1 LLLLRIAINGFG
13 RIGRLA
19 ARQILGDET
28 VKLVAI
34 NDLTDVKTN
43 AHLFKYDS
51 NYGVWPGTVEIS
63 EGKVTIDGHEILCF
77 AERDPAKLPWR
88 ELEIDL
94 IIECT
99 GVFTSKERAML
110 HVEAGAKKVVISAP
124 ATNEDITIVLGVN
137 EGQYDPAVHHIISNA
152 SCTTNCLAPV
162 AKVIH
167 EQFGIVKGTMTT
179 IHAYTNDQNILDQAH
194 KDLRR
199 ARAGALSIIPTT
211 TGAARAVSLVLPEL
225 KGKLNGF
232 ALRVPTATVSIVDL
246 VCEVEKETDA
256 EAVNAALL
264 EAASTS
270 LKGILDVSDVELVSM
285 DLKGNDY
292 SSIVDAALTM
302 VMGKNLVK
310 VVAWYDNEWGYAH
323 RLCDLVR
330 LIARKGV

>member
-1 LLLLRIAINGFG
+1 MLRIAINGFG

-28 VKLVAI
+28 VKLIAI
-34 NDLTDVKTN
+34 NDLADVKTN
-43 AHLFKYDS
+43 AHLFKFDS
-51 NYGVWPGTVEIS
+51 NYGVWPGSVEVA

-77 AERDPAKLPWR
+77 AERDPAKLPWA
-88 ELEIDL
+88 EHQIDL
-94 IIECT
+94 VIECT
-99 GVFTSKERAML
+99 GVFTSKEKAML
-110 HVEAGAKKVVISAP
+110 HVAAGAKKVVISAP
-124 ATNEDITIVLGVN
+124 ATDEDITIVLGVN
-137 EGQYDPAVHHIISNA
+137 EGKYDPAIHHIISNA

-167 EQFGIVKGTMTT
+167 ESFGIVKGTMTT
-179 IHAYTNDQNILDQAH
+179 VHSYTNDQNILDQAH

-256 EAVNAALL
+256 AAVNAALL
-264 EAASTS
+264 EAANTS
-270 LKGILDVSDVELVSM
+270 LKGILDVSDLELVSM
-285 DLKGNDY
+285 DFKGSDF
-292 SSIVDAALTM
+292 SSIVDAPLTM
-302 VMGKNLVK
+302 VMGKNMVK

-323 RLCDLVR
+323 RLVDLVR